1 MAVSP
6 VGGFHGVPFYIR
18 DFSDSGMNRSIIV
31 HEFPN
36 QTNPYLE
43 DLAANTLRFRFSAF
57 ISNDS
62 NLYMSR
68 YLLAAVLRVKSIGE
82 LAPLTGNRSNRE
94 CRGVFPASQLL
105 PRLRGEAEQG

>member
-6 VGGFHGVPFYIR
+6 VGGFRGVPFYIR

-43 DLAANTLRFRFSAF
+43 DLGANTLSAVSQPLSAMIQ
-57 ISNDS
+57 IS
-62 NLYMSR
+62 
-68 YLLAAVLRVKSIGE
+68 
-82 LAPLTGNRSNRE
+82 T
-94 CRGVFPASQLL
+94 
-105 PRLRGEAEQG
+105 